1 MVCKKTLSYTSVMD
15 PIQQLL
21 QKASLIE
28 ERLAYRFKNRDLL
41 VLAFIHRSFF
51 NENRELVKEHNER
64 LEFLGDSVLGL
75 IVSDF
80 LYIHLPKHAEGEL
93 SHLRAHF
100 VGATS
105 CSTFLQKLNLADFVL
120 LGKGEKMNQ
129 GRGRER
135 ILADLFEALV
145 GAIYLDGGLLA
156 AKDFII
162 GHFEIDLIESSIEPQ
177 RNWKA
182 ELQDYSQKKY
192 QKLPAYQVLDQT
204 GPDHSKLFII
214 AVYVGD
220 KEVGR
225 GEGPSKKQAEQAAA
239 ENALG
244 QLERDHG

>member
-1 MVCKKTLSYTSVMD
+1 MD
-15 PIQQLL
+15 PIEQLL

-28 ERLAYRFKNRDLL
+28 ERLKYSFHDRQLLLLAFVHRSFYNEHRDLL
-41 VLAFIHRSFF
+41 EA
-51 NENRELVKEHNER
+51 HNER

-80 LYIHLPKHAEGEL
+80 LYNHLPKHAEGEL

-100 VGATS
+100 VGASS
-105 CSTFLQKLNLADFVL
+105 CAAFLQQLDLAEFVL
-120 LGKGEKMNQ
+120 LGKGERLNQ

-156 AKDFII
+156 AKQFLLS
-162 GHFEIDLIESSIEPQ
+162 HFDEALIASALEPQ

-182 ELQDYSQKKY
+182 DLQDYSQRKY
-192 QKLPAYQVLDQT
+192 QKLPSYKLLDQS
-204 GPDHSKLFII
+204 GPDHSKRFLV
-214 AVYVGD
+214 AVFVGE

-225 GEGPSKKQAEQAAA
+225 GEGPSKKQAEAAA
-239 ENALG
+239 ACNALT
-244 QLERDHG
+244 QLESHG